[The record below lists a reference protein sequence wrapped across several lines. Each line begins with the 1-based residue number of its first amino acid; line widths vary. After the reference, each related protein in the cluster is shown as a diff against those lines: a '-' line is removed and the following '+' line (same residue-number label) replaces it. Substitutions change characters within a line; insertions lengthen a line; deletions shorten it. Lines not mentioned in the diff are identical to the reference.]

1 LHCKMK
7 TEQEREKREQQ
18 QEAEQSKAKQKREER
33 KRRTTVQCSAVQ
45 CSAATVLCKERRKFT
60 NPFLNWDTL
69 IRISKR
75 GLARERARGRE

>member
-1 LHCKMK
+1 MK

-33 KRRTTVQCSAVQ
+33 KRRTTVQ

>member
-1 LHCKMK
+1 V
-7 TEQEREKREQQ
+7 R
-18 QEAEQSKAKQKREER
+18 
-33 KRRTTVQCSAVQ
+33 

-75 GLARERARGRE
+75 GLARERASEREDASERMGCWRVVLMNEWINESQFNIFVALYFVCEIPK